1 MLGLQGEFR
10 CVLEEDGSE
19 IVDEVLSAIFEDNE
33 KVGVIM
39 VLSAG
44 EEWTPGV
51 YTACMQVWDD

>member
-1 MLGLQGEFR
+1 VSLKMAVR
-10 CVLEEDGSE
+10 
-19 IVDEVLSAIFEDNE
+19 LSMKLSVIFQENE

-51 YTACMQVWDD
+51 YTACMQV